1 MSAYFPT
8 IGLETHAEL
17 STNSKVFCTCSAEFG
32 GTPNSRCCPVC
43 SGLPG
48 TLPVLNRKAVEYIIK
63 AGYVMNCDISRFTKW
78 DRKNYFYPDLP
89 KAYQISQMPRPVCLA
104 GKVKINVKG
113 EEKEIRINRIHLEED
128 AGKLVHDDVN
138 RISLADYNRCGVPLI
153 EIVTEPDFHSADE
166 VVAYLEKIMLLLQY
180 AGICDCKMEQGSI
193 RCDVN
198 ISIAPKGSN
207 ELGTRTE
214 LKNLNS
220 LKAIAKAIEVE
231 IERQEELLDNG
242 ERVIQQTRRFNE
254 ALGETTAMR
263 SKEDAHDYRYFPDP
277 DIPPIIL
284 TEEELD
290 EIRSSI
296 PELPEQRVARYV
308 EQCGIKKQD
317 ADLIV
322 SDKKICD
329 FYEEAIQAYDNPKA
343 VANYVTGELL
353 RRKNLGEVDMD
364 DLKFSGREFAQLV
377 EFLQTDKISQ
387 SNAKAILG
395 EMIANGGN
403 TAEARKDVL
412 KDFCLA
418 SNYAGIAFG
427 NAGCGAVHA
436 LSYSIG
442 GAFHVP
448 HGESNYQFFT
458 EVFKT
463 YMKREPEGKIASL
476 NRVYADILGCD
487 EAVVYDELDKVLNK
501 LLNKKPLREYGM
513 TEEQIE
519 TFTKSTVDN
528 QQRLLSKSYVPL
540 SYEELRQIFVNLY

>member
-1 MSAYFPT
+1 MEYST
-8 IGLETHAEL
+8 VCGLEVHTEL
-17 STNSKVFCTCSAEFG
+17 ATKTKIFCSCSTEFG
-32 GTPNSRCCPVC
+32 GEPNTHVCEIC
-43 SGLPG
+43 SGMPG
-48 TLPVLNRKAVEYIIK
+48 TLPVLNEKVLEFAVRTGL
-63 AGYVMNCDISRFTKW
+63 ATNCEITMYNKF

-89 KAYQISQMPRPVCLA
+89 KAYQISQLYLPICRNGYIEINDSING
-104 GKVKINVKG
+104 GKKKV
-113 EEKEIRINRIHLEED
+113 RIHEIHMEED
-128 AGKLVHDDVN
+128 AGKLVHDEWSDCTLVN
-138 RISLADYNRCGVPLI
+138 YNRCGVPLI

-290 EIRSSI
+290 GIRSSI

-395 EMIANGGN
+395 EMIENGGTPKDIADAQDLWIKEDSDLLAKTVDEIIAN
-403 TAEARKDVL
+403 NPKAAEQYRSGDQKVFGFFMGQANKAL
-412 KDFCLA
+412 KGLA
-418 SNYAGIAFG
+418 SPKAIQEYIKKK
-427 NAGCGAVHA
+427 
-436 LSYSIG
+436 LS
-442 GAFHVP
+442 
-448 HGESNYQFFT
+448 E
-458 EVFKT
+458 
-463 YMKREPEGKIASL
+463 
-476 NRVYADILGCD
+476 
-487 EAVVYDELDKVLNK
+487 
-501 LLNKKPLREYGM
+501 
-513 TEEQIE
+513 
-519 TFTKSTVDN
+519 
-528 QQRLLSKSYVPL
+528 
-540 SYEELRQIFVNLY
+540 

>member
-308 EQCGIKKQD
+308 KQCGIKKQD

-403 TAEARKDVL
+403 PKDIADAQDLWIKEDSDLLAKTVDEIIANNPKAAEQYRSGDQKVFGFFMGQANKAL
-412 KDFCLA
+412 KGLA
-418 SNYAGIAFG
+418 SPKAIQEYIKKK
-427 NAGCGAVHA
+427 
-436 LSYSIG
+436 LS
-442 GAFHVP
+442 
-448 HGESNYQFFT
+448 E
-458 EVFKT
+458 
-463 YMKREPEGKIASL
+463 
-476 NRVYADILGCD
+476 
-487 EAVVYDELDKVLNK
+487 
-501 LLNKKPLREYGM
+501 
-513 TEEQIE
+513 
-519 TFTKSTVDN
+519 
-528 QQRLLSKSYVPL
+528 
-540 SYEELRQIFVNLY
+540 